1 METTVI
7 LLKPDCLA
15 RKVVGEVI
23 RRFESAGFGIR
34 GAKMMAMNPELLREH
49 YAHLV
54 GEPFYPLLEAFM
66 MSSPVIVL
74 ALAGDGAIERARMLV
89 GPTDSRKAAAGTI
102 RGDMGTDNRRNI
114 LHASD
119 SPESAAAEMARFFRP
134 DELFGG

>member
-7 LLKPDCLA
+7 LLKPDCVV
-15 RKVVGEVI
+15 RKNVGEVV
-23 RRFESAGFGIR
+23 RRFEAAGFTIR
-34 GAKMMAMNPELLREH
+34 GAKMMAMSPELLREH

-66 MSSPVIVL
+66 MSAPVIAL
-74 ALAGDGAIERARMLV
+74 ALAGDGAIDRARTLV

-119 SPESAAAEMARFFRP
+119 SRVAAATELARFFSP
-134 DELFGG
+134 GELFGV